1 MQKTGKLVTAIN
13 KIIGYNI
20 IMKNKINKKD
30 LIIYLVIALWLGG
43 IIWGIAYSS

>member
-1 MQKTGKLVTAIN
+1 MQKTGKLVTVIN